1 MPLPLGHT
9 ALGLL
14 THECSSKKMISLS
27 SLRIMFFIIV
37 LANLPDLDVIF
48 GLILEGNGNAFHRG
62 PTHSLVFAAL
72 MGLVASGLGRFS
84 NLFPKISFSTCF
96 AIIFSHTLADLF
108 FTDSPVSLLWPFEIQ
123 WAAGFSS
130 LNEVV
135 SSVLFEGY
143 RDVGLI
149 IICITM
155 IILIRAI
162 KYLKSDENVYNN
174 VRNLKLERV
183 LLPLKTSRVRKP
195 KI

>member
-14 THECSSKKMISLS
+14 THECSSKRMISLN
-27 SLRIMFFIIV
+27 SLKVMFFIVV

-48 GLILEGNGNAFHRG
+48 GLILKGNGNAFHRG
-62 PTHSLVFAAL
+62 PTHSLAFAVF
-72 MGLVASGLGRFS
+72 MGLVASNLGRFS
-84 NLFPKISFSTCF
+84 KRLPQISFSTCF

-108 FTDSPVSLLWPFEIQ
+108 FTNSPVSLFWPFEIQ
-123 WAAGFSS
+123 WASGFSS

-143 RDVGLI
+143 QDVGLI
-149 IICITM
+149 ITCITL
-155 IILIRAI
+155 IILIKTI
-162 KYLKSDENVYNN
+162 KYLKSDENGFNDA
-174 VRNLKLERV
+174 RNLKLERV
-183 LLPLKTSRVRKP
+183 LLTLRTGRVRKP